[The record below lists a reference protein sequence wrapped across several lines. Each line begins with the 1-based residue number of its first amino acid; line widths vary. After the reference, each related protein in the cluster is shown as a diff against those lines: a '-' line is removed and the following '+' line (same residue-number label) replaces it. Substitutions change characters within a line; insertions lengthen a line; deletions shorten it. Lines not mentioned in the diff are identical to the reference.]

1 MRLPIT
7 WSDGACLSEV
17 AEGLGVVLCHDGIGL
32 LRDEHE
38 VQWIAYLRGDVER
51 LLGGWVLVWRRRD
64 HGRRTGG
71 TTGRLRGRMISGRVE
86 GCLGMEVGLAVDI
99 ECGVA

>member
-1 MRLPIT
+1 M
-7 WSDGACLSEV
+7 SEV

-32 LRDEHE
+32 LRGEHE
-38 VQWIAYLRGDVER
+38 AQWIACLRGDVER
-51 LLGGWVLVWRRRD
+51 VLGGWVLVWRRRD
-64 HGRRTGG
+64 HGRWTGW